1 MTSLSIGSY
10 FEHLS
15 YLRLEILH
23 ERSGAIVVAEGHG
36 ELHLKTFLKDLEEDL
51 EHLSR
56 GYLGLEILL
65 ERSGAMVVEGHGEL
79 KLETFLKNIEI
90 PINKLEP
97 FVSYRYLLLLFI
109 PGQCLLIRV
118 CDAVHLLSPAAHQC
132 SRCLM

>member
-23 ERSGAIVVAEGHG
+23 ERPGVIVVVEGHG
-36 ELHLKTFLKDLEEDL
+36 ELHLKTFLKDLEKDL

-65 ERSGAMVVEGHGEL
+65 ERPGAIVVEGHGEL
-79 KLETFLKNIEI
+79 QLET
-90 PINKLEP
+90 
-97 FVSYRYLLLLFI
+97 YLSQEYGDTNQQVGAF
-109 PGQCLLIRV
+109 CLLQV
-118 CDAVHLLSPAAHQC
+118 PLVTFHPWSVPSHP
-132 SRCLM
+132 SV